1 MSGDSAY
8 VFDEYV
14 NGTPERQARYI
25 SAFRINLATLRTVVG
40 SELAGRVEIL
50 DEAVLHSSTAH
61 ERLLRAGPARIH
73 RATCAQEFKSY
84 INLSEKR
91 TCDYDFSV
99 IDWNRYAQNLEAR
112 QMHRTP

>member
-50 DEAVLHSSTAH
+50 AFGSPPPE
-61 ERLLRAGPARIH
+61 
-73 RATCAQEFKSY
+73 
-84 INLSEKR
+84 
-91 TCDYDFSV
+91 
-99 IDWNRYAQNLEAR
+99 LEAEKDSSDIVLGVFLLLMYCR
-112 QMHRTP
+112 PSVRYC

>member
-1 MSGDSAY
+1 MSGDYAY

-25 SAFRINLATLRTVVG
+25 ADFRINLANLRTVVG

-91 TCDYDFSV
+91 EFDFSV
-99 IDWNRYAQNLEAR
+99 IDRPYF
-112 QMHRTP
+112 